1 MGLFNSTFK
10 SKHNYDE
17 SKTINWIPLVE
28 NNQLATILSESKIT
42 PVLIFKHSTRCG
54 ISRFVLKNFEKEYD
68 IPSEKL
74 QLYFLDILTFR
85 AISNEIESKFNVRHQ
100 SPQVII
106 LFNEEVIYHASHQ
119 QIDVSAIKD
128 VLKLN

>member
-1 MGLFNSTFK
+1 MGLFNSTIK
-10 SKHNYDE
+10 SKHNSGE
-17 SKTINWIPLVE
+17 SKTLNWIPLVE
-28 NNQLATILSESKIT
+28 INQLTSIVSDSKNT
-42 PVLIFKHSTRCG
+42 PVLVFKHSTRCG
-54 ISRFVLKNFEKEYD
+54 ISRFVLKNFEKQYN

-74 QLYFLDILTFR
+74 RLYFLDLLAFR
-85 AISNEIESKFNVRHQ
+85 SVSNEIEHKLNVPHQ

-128 VLKLN
+128 VLKQI

>member
-10 SKHNYDE
+10 SKYNYDE

-28 NNQLATILSESKIT
+28 NNQLATIISESKT
-42 PVLIFKHSTRCG
+42 KPVLVFKHSTRCG
-54 ISRFVLKNFEKEYD
+54 ISRFVLKNFEKQYD
-68 IPSEKL
+68 ISSEKL

-85 AISNEIESKFNVRHQ
+85 TISDEIESKFNVRHQ